1 MKIIVTIIPTNL
13 VTKSLLSL
21 FCPFEE
27 ITNENLVFSKLST
40 RNVSIFCLW
49 QVTLYFTGMPNS
61 LEFYKRIFLNVIPAR
76 IIVPC
81 SQQ

>member
-27 ITNENLVFSKLST
+27 TTNENLVFSKLST
-40 RNVSIFCLW
+40 RNVSIFCL
-49 QVTLYFTGMPNS
+49 
-61 LEFYKRIFLNVIPAR
+61 
-76 IIVPC
+76 
-81 SQQ
+81 